1 MTFIRVPLQFFCTA
15 LFLDGPP
22 KKAQEGSGSAGRAG
36 LNHSFQNLQKT
47 KNALCAKA
55 LLVFPGLTAP
65 GGRLQGF
72 QLA

>member
-36 LNHSFQNLQKT
+36 LSIHFKISL
-47 KNALCAKA
+47 KNRSALA
-55 LLVFPGLTAP
+55 
-65 GGRLQGF
+65 
-72 QLA
+72 